1 MHLATQITERTIAV
15 LSRAYLESAF
25 SEQEWQ
31 AAWAEDPS
39 GVERKLLVLR
49 IEDCPCPGLLG
60 QVVSEDMFGVVRNWR
75 GRVSWPPFRRVDGS
89 DPCRLNSQGRGHPQ
103 LDRSSRAWYLVNLMS
118 HGGRGADDP

>member
-39 GVERKLLVLR
+39 GVEGKLLVLR
-49 IEDCPCPGLLG
+49 IEDCPRPA
-60 QVVSEDMFGVVRNWR
+60 S
-75 GRVSWPPFRRVDGS
+75 
-89 DPCRLNSQGRGHPQ
+89 
-103 LDRSSRAWYLVNLMS
+103 
-118 HGGRGADDP
+118 